1 MAVDDRELYFAHTLD
16 VAWIITLWHWI
27 HGGDPL
33 RASESAKST
42 ELIARG
48 LVGHMARGRIEAPKE
63 IVEKLSQLGIKITVK
78 SGDQHTEVKTTKE
91 FQERMKAKQG
101 ADRPIPCMSIIKG
114 HPECWSPIW
123 ELLPPG
129 NLKR

>member
-33 RASESAKST
+33 RDSESAKST

-48 LVGHMARGRIEAPKE
+48 LVGHMARGRTEAPKE
-63 IVEKLSQLGIKITVK
+63 IVEKLTSFIAPEDLPRVPYPTINSSV
-78 SGDQHTEVKTTKE
+78 V
-91 FQERMKAKQG
+91 
-101 ADRPIPCMSIIKG
+101 
-114 HPECWSPIW
+114 HPKLSAF
-123 ELLPPG
+123 
-129 NLKR
+129 R